1 MQRRPVVFNTLICLS
16 IFLQEE
22 SALKKKKDRE
32 GWGSMIFSENAF
44 TNTEDLPVLF
54 LWESKI
60 QLLPLEML
68 AV

>member
-1 MQRRPVVFNTLICLS
+1 MSFYFSTRGKCF
-16 IFLQEE
+16 
-22 SALKKKKDRE
+22 KKIKDRE